1 MEWRLASDSSGVV
14 IDLTGVVV
22 SFCFRFAF
30 VFFAGLAIEKREF
43 VKKNYKDLK
52 TKNPSFPF
60 LVRECEGAEAKVW
73 ARYDKGVEKNVS
85 VEGLTAKSVEE
96 QLQTLVTQKA

>member
-1 MEWRLASDSSGVV
+1 MASAWRGLVTKNLRE
-14 IDLTGVVV
+14 I
-22 SFCFRFAF
+22 RFHLCQNSKGSE
-30 VFFAGLAIEKREF
+30 GLREF

>member
-1 MEWRLASDSSGVV
+1 MCVCV
-14 IDLTGVVV
+14 CVCVCV
-22 SFCFRFAF
+22 SF
-30 VFFAGLAIEKREF
+30 GTENKTKKKREF